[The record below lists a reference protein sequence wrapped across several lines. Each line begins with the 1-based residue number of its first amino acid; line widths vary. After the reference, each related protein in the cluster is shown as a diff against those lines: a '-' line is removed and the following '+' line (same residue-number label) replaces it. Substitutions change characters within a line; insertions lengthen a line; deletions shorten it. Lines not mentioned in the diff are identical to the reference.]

1 VIKKMTQTIPT
12 PIEKLTPK
20 SESHNAAVQLCCQA
34 RDRAADAAR
43 TENLDE
49 YEIAKRGEEAYR
61 SVLPHLS
68 GYENIRDFIAC
79 ISHGVISGDIHR
91 IEAPGLLYAAQV
103 AISALRLQPKDPK
116 DKKPR
121 AA

>member
-1 VIKKMTQTIPT
+1 MSQAT
-12 PIEKLTPK
+12 PAPVPAPMRDQAPMSNPL
-20 SESHNAAVQLCCQA
+20 NAAVQRCCQA
-34 RDRAADAAR
+34 RDRAIDAAGPLG
-43 TENLDE
+43 LDKYQIKE
-49 YEIAKRGEEAYR
+49 RGEQAYR
-61 SVLPHLS
+61 AVLPHLS

-79 ISHGVISGDIHR
+79 ISHGAITGDIHP

-116 DKKPR
+116 DKKTR

>member
-1 VIKKMTQTIPT
+1 MSQTTPT
-12 PIEKLTPK
+12 PIAELAPK
-20 SESHNAAVQLCCQA
+20 SSAHNSAVERCCQA
-34 RDRAADAAR
+34 RDRAIDAAGPLG
-43 TENLDE
+43 LDKYQIKE
-49 YEIAKRGEEAYR
+49 RGEQAYR
-61 SVLPHLS
+61 AVLPHLS

-79 ISHGVISGDIHR
+79 ISHGAITGDIHP

-116 DKKPR
+116 EKNPR